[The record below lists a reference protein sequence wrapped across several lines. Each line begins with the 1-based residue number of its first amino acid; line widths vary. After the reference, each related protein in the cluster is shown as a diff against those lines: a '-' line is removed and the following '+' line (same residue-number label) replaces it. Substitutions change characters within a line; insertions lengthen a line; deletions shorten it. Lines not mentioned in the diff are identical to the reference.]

1 MLDFTIAGKLNQ
13 TYVDILVVL
22 ANHTKNF
29 FVSSDVH
36 IEHSL
41 NLTMYLS
48 QYQRPAMGRNI

>member
-1 MLDFTIAGKLNQ
+1 MLDYNIAGKLNQ

-22 ANHTKNF
+22 ASHTKNF

-36 IEHSL
+36 IEHIL

-48 QYQRPAMGRNI
+48 QY